1 MSGEMNMKV
10 LLASYR
16 TADKIRNTDKKIRN
30 DTNMKMTLTKS
41 NICTTFSDER
51 RGDGVS
57 IPLLLSNNRLQ
68 S

>member
-16 TADKIRNTDKKIRN
+16 TADKIRNADKKIRN

-41 NICTTFSDER
+41 ITIYYMRVRVNAV
-51 RGDGVS
+51 G
-57 IPLLLSNNRLQ
+57 
-68 S
+68 